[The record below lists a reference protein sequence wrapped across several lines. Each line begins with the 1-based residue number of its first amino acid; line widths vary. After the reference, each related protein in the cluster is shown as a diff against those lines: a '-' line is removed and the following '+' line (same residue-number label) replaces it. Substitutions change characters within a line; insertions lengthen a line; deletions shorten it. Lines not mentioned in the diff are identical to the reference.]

1 MFILFIENKE
11 WEIGGPINVEISIFR
26 KEGKMEENGSPK
38 TLKFKPFCGTVYEA
52 APSLMEQ
59 RKEL

>member
-1 MFILFIENKE
+1 
-11 WEIGGPINVEISIFR
+11 
-26 KEGKMEENGSPK
+26 MEENGSPK

-59 RKEL
+59 LKEL